1 MPARPGHFSDGC
13 NILVPCGVIYMKGA
27 ERMTRIEAEAAGGLG
42 DERRESSSWSQV
54 VVSILTAVLVLALG
68 LLLVGVTS
76 NSAETRPSTG
86 SSVGTPLR

>member
-1 MPARPGHFSDGC
+1 MRARPDIFLASC

-42 DERRESSSWSQV
+42 SERRESSSWSQI
-54 VVSILTAVLVLALG
+54 VVSIVTAVLVLALG

-76 NSAETRPSTG
+76 DSAETLPATG
-86 SSVGTPLR
+86 SSSGSSLR